1 MRAMILD
8 GTYDLSKDKSP
19 LKLVGLPIPEP
30 KAKEVL
36 VKVSVCGV
44 CRTDLDEVEGRTL
57 PSKFPIIPGHQIV
70 GRVEKTGNK
79 VSKLKIGDRVGIAWI
94 NSACGRCR
102 FCLSGKEN
110 LCYEFKAIGRDVDG
124 GYAEYTL
131 VDEDFAYKIP
141 DNFSDEESAPLL
153 CAGAIGYRSL
163 SLCNTKDGE
172 NIGLFGFGASAHLVL
187 QLARHMYP
195 NSKVFVFTRNA
206 TEREFALKLGAY
218 WAGDITDTSP
228 ERLNSI
234 IDTTPVWKS
243 TVLALRNLER
253 DGRLVINAIRK
264 EEVDKEYLLNMNY
277 ETDLWLEK
285 EIKSVANV
293 TRNDVVEFLEIA
305 KEIPIRPEIQIFNL
319 EDANKA
325 LLEIKGG
332 KIKGAKVLKI

>member
-19 LKLVGLPIPEP
+19 LKLVELPIPEP

-79 VSKLKIGDRVGIAWI
+79 GSKLKIGDRVGIAWI

-325 LLEIKGG
+325 LLEIKEG

>member
-19 LKLVGLPIPEP
+19 LKLVELPIPEP

-79 VSKLKIGDRVGIAWI
+79 GSKLKIGDRVGIAWI

-153 CAGAIGYRSL
+153 
-163 SLCNTKDGE
+163 
-172 NIGLFGFGASAHLVL
+172 
-187 QLARHMYP
+187 
-195 NSKVFVFTRNA
+195 
-206 TEREFALKLGAY
+206 
-218 WAGDITDTSP
+218 
-228 ERLNSI
+228 
-234 IDTTPVWKS
+234 
-243 TVLALRNLER
+243 
-253 DGRLVINAIRK
+253 
-264 EEVDKEYLLNMNY
+264 
-277 ETDLWLEK
+277 
-285 EIKSVANV
+285 
-293 TRNDVVEFLEIA
+293 
-305 KEIPIRPEIQIFNL
+305 
-319 EDANKA
+319 
-325 LLEIKGG
+325 
-332 KIKGAKVLKI
+332 

>member
-19 LKLVGLPIPEP
+19 LKLVELPIPEP

-110 LCYEFKAIGRDVDG
+110 LCYEFKATGRDVDG

-243 TVLALRNLER
+243 IVLALRNLER

-325 LLEIKGG
+325 LLEIKEG

>member
-19 LKLVGLPIPEP
+19 LKLVELPIPEP

>member
-19 LKLVGLPIPEP
+19 LKLVELPIPEP

-79 VSKLKIGDRVGIAWI
+79 GSKLKIGDRVGIAWI